1 MDRPPPFDALPGD
14 RDALRR
20 RGIRDGLI
28 ISGWLVTAFTLVVVP
43 AVGKSLGYD
52 AFSYWS
58 IDFAN
63 LYGRTFES
71 NFTLGAFR
79 YAPPIA
85 FLFAPLTLLPW
96 WLFVWP
102 LLAATLGTLVWLG
115 GRWAIDII
123 THIVVG
129 LYMVTRIGYFL

>member
-1 MDRPPPFDALPGD
+1 MDRPPPFEPLPAD

-20 RGIRDGLI
+20 RAIRDGLI

-43 AVGKSLGYD
+43 SLAKSLGYD

-58 IDFAN
+58 IDLAD

-71 NFTLGAFR
+71 NFALGAYR
-79 YAPPIA
+79 YTPPIA

-96 WLFVWP
+96 WLFMWTW
-102 LLAATLGTLVWLG
+102 LAAIVGTLVWLG
-115 GRWAIDII
+115 G
-123 THIVVG
+123 
-129 LYMVTRIGYFL
+129 